1 MALTEVE
8 KQERKVLALTAEC
21 WNEFLKLEPTHPDD
35 INDFCNGIHKLQH
48 ILAMRMCRRDH
59 PDIFPVKK

>member
-1 MALTEVE
+1 MELTEVE

-21 WNEFLKLEPTHPDD
+21 WNEFIKLKPTHPDD
-35 INDFCNGIHKLQH
+35 TNDFCDAIHTLQR

-59 PDIFPVKK
+59 PDIFPEK